1 MPGNF
6 SVPATSHCE
15 VYVEGDVGRWGS
27 GIVFHSK
34 SHHRKTDN
42 PTSPLLKP
50 RLQHTAEWHLFSAS
64 LSSLL
69 DLHLPRFSISATY
82 NLEEILPLIG
92 LGNMFGMEAD
102 LSGIMGQLNKT
113 VSRVRW
119 GMWTWGGGMFLSH
132 TKCIGKPR
140 SSVFFLD

>member
-1 MPGNF
+1 MGI
-6 SVPATSHCE
+6 
-15 VYVEGDVGRWGS
+15 GS
-27 GIVFHSK
+27 GIFYHSK
-34 SHHRKTDN
+34 SCHRKTDH
-42 PTSPLLKP
+42 PIGWYTLLSLIAQAVSSQGP
-50 RLQHTAEWHLFSAS
+50 GNTQHHFSGS

-92 LGNMFGMEAD
+92 LGNLFDMEAD

-119 GMWTWGGGMFLSH
+119 GT
-132 TKCIGKPR
+132 
-140 SSVFFLD
+140 